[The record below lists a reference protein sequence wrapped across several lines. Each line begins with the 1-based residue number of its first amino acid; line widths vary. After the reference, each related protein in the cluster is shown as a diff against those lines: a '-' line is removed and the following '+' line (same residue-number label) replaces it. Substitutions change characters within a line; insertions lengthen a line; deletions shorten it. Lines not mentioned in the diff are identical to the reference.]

1 MRSNTFAVLLG
12 AVCAMVGPTI
22 VHAFTNDP
30 FDQAVL
36 SLLIAGSFVIAVL
49 FGVRRQ

>member
-1 MRSNTFAVLLG
+1 MKPNTFAVLLG
-12 AVCAMVGPTI
+12 AACAMIGPTI
-22 VHAFTNDP
+22 VHAFTADP

-36 SLLIAGSFVIAVL
+36 SLLIAGSFVVAVL